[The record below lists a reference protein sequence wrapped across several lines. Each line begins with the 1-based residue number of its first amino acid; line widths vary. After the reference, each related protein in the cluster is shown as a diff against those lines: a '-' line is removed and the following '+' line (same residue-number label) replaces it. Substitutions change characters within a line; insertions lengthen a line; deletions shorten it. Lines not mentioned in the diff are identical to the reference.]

1 MAKDKIIGLVILLG
15 AAALLIFYSIWLVGG
30 YIHAQIEAA
39 NALGKTSWWAWA
51 QFLGDAAGVLGLPWE
66 LAVIAPLELVAVLV
80 LAIAMWI
87 GYSMLTTPPP
97 VPLEELEEELEAE
110 EKEEKKKDAK
120 KADEEKKD
128 EES

>member
-15 AAALLIFYSIWLVGG
+15 AAALLVIYSLWLVGG
-30 YIHAQIEAA
+30 YIQQTTGSLHNSAIV
-39 NALGKTSWWAWA
+39 NWIPSL
-51 QFLGDAAGVLGLPWE
+51 FNLPWE
-66 LAVIAPLELVAVLV
+66 LAVIAPLELVAILV

-110 EKEEKKKDAK
+110 EKAEKKEEKKD
-120 KADEEKKD
+120 DEEKKD
-128 EES
+128 EEES

>member
-1 MAKDKIIGLVILLG
+1 MAKDKAIGGAILVG
-15 AAALLIFYSIWLVGG
+15 AAALLIFYSLWLVGG
-30 YIHAQIEAA
+30 YIHAQI
-39 NALGKTSWWAWA
+39 
-51 QFLGDAAGVLGLPWE
+51 DAAAATAHTSFWSSFSWIPMIPGLPWE
-66 LAVIAPLELVAVLV
+66 LAVIAPLELVAILV

-110 EKEEKKKDAK
+110 EKEEKAKEEKKSD
-120 KADEEKKD
+120 DEEKKD

>member
-1 MAKDKIIGLVILLG
+1 MAKDKIIGLVILVG
-15 AAALLIFYSIWLVGG
+15 ALALLIFYSLWLVGG
-30 YIHAQIEAA
+30 YIHAQI
-39 NALGKTSWWAWA
+39 ALNSTSSFWNNFAWIP
-51 QFLGDAAGVLGLPWE
+51 QIPGLPWE
-66 LAVIAPLELVAVLV
+66 LAVIAPLELVAILV

-110 EKEEKKKDAK
+110 EKEEKAKEEKKSDE
-120 KADEEKKD
+120 EEKKD

>member
-15 AAALLIFYSIWLVGG
+15 AAALLVIYTLWLVGG
-30 YIHAQIEAA
+30 YIQQTTGTLHNSSIV
-39 NALGKTSWWAWA
+39 NWIPS
-51 QFLGDAAGVLGLPWE
+51 FFNLPWE
-66 LAVIAPLELVAVLV
+66 LAVIGPMELVAILI

-110 EKEEKKKDAK
+110 EAEEKKKKGAEEKTD
-120 KADEEKKD
+120 DEKKD
-128 EES
+128 EEES